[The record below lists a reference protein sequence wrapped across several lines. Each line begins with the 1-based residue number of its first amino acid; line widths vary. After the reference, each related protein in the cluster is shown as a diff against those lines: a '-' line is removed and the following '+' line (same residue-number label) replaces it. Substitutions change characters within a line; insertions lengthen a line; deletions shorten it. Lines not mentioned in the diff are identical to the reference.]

1 MTDTRRRAETP
12 HDSATRVNSVRFSI
26 ERIEAWAPGLE
37 SAADW
42 AAWARGERVPGVVG
56 EPPLKQM
63 APMLRRHAAQL
74 GRMACDVTYR
84 ALGELRGVPIV
95 FCSRYGEVD
104 RSVELL
110 TALADGS
117 GVTPTSFGLSVH
129 NAVTG
134 LFTMARRE
142 TMNCIAMA
150 AGPAS
155 TEHAIIEAV
164 GLLDETCTS
173 VLIVVSD
180 CRVPDVYL
188 PFQDRL
194 PAAFAWAALIQTS
207 RERSVE
213 LTWHPVGN
221 AVDVQEPREPDG
233 LRVLR
238 ALLAPPEATAYI
250 NGAQEWRWSRT

>member
-1 MTDTRRRAETP
+1 MTDVRTHVDAPDKSPAPEQ
-12 HDSATRVNSVRFSI
+12 SVRFSI

-42 AAWARGERVPGVVG
+42 DAWARGERTPGVKG

-74 GRMACDVTYR
+74 GRMACDVAYR
-84 ALGELRGVPIV
+84 ALGDRRDVPMV

-104 RSVELL
+104 RSVALL

-129 NAVTG
+129 NAVPG

-142 TMNCIAMA
+142 QSNCIAMS
-150 AGPAS
+150 AGTAS
-155 TEHAIIEAV
+155 TEYGVIEAV
-164 GLLDETCTS
+164 GLLTNISDT
-173 VLIVVSD
+173 VLIVSSD
-180 CRVPDVYL
+180 CAVPDVYSA
-188 PFQDRL
+188 FSDQHD
-194 PAAFAWAALIQTS
+194 AAFAWAALLHTPN
-207 RERSVE
+207 ERSVE
-213 LTWHPVGN
+213 LSWRSAQKSDEVR
-221 AVDVQEPREPDG
+221 APREPGG

-238 ALLAPPEATAYI
+238 ALLGRQKITSYA
-250 NGAQEWRWSRT
+250 NGVQEWRWRH